1 MLKSRK
7 QIVRPESLQT
17 PVVWWLVESGDEV
30 VEVISD
36 ACKVA
41 TTGMAD
47 FFFECRY
54 FKVFSDDIVRHV
66 PWSI

>member
-1 MLKSRK
+1 MLKSGR
-7 QIVRPESLQT
+7 QIVGPESLQT

-30 VEVISD
+30 VGVISD

-41 TTGMAD
+41 RTGMAD
-47 FFFECRY
+47 FFFGFRY
-54 FKVFSDDIVRHV
+54 FKVFSDDTVRHV